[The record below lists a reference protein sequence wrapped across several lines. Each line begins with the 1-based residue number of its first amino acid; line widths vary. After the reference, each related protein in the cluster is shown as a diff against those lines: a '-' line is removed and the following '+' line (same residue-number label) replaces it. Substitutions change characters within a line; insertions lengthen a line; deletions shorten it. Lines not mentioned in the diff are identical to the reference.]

1 MEREISLLHNEVLLC
16 KVALLGILTLQD
28 LDGHLNEKGGGGVVG
43 SEKSGLILKQLRA

>member
-28 LDGHLNEKGGGGVVG
+28 LDGHLNERGGGVVG